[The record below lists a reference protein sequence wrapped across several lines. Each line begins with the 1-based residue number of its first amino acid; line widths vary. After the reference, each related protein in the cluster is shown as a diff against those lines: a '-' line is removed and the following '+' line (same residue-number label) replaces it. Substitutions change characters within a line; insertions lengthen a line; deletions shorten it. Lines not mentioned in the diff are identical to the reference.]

1 MKTMLLYDY
10 LNFGNQMDLA
20 HQLNM
25 NVLDYD
31 LFETVI
37 SQYQYYNYF
46 GNVFEDINWNHS
58 NQDEMLDLF
67 GKIYF
72 MICGFRINVNI
83 TQQENLN
90 EIYSQRL
97 DDFFF
102 SRMNFVLDKLQHL
115 KQEENQDQIQ
125 KLAKLLN
132 EIYFAKEVNVIQNFF
147 MKTHANKDNNSCKYF
162 TVAYLLEGKK
172 LNYPAHAS
180 IDKSL

>member
-1 MKTMLLYDY
+1 VNHNYQNFLTKFIQQFNHETISSKLAEYKEEQIFTEEVSQMKTMLLYDY

-20 HQLNM
+20 HQLNL
-25 NVLDYD
+25 NLLDYD

-46 GNVFEDINWNHS
+46 GNVFEDINWDHS

-83 TQQENLN
+83 SQQGDLN

-102 SRMNFVLDKLQHL
+102 SRMNFVLDKL
-115 KQEENQDQIQ
+115 
-125 KLAKLLN
+125 
-132 EIYFAKEVNVIQNFF
+132 
-147 MKTHANKDNNSCKYF
+147 
-162 TVAYLLEGKK
+162 
-172 LNYPAHAS
+172 
-180 IDKSL
+180 